1 MSQKKDN
8 EKFCSPEKYQVI
20 IPYSDLEK
28 MVHMAE
34 KIEHIEAMYSRMN
47 DQYQAI
53 YGMFSECLEKIREIY
68 RFVQD

>member
-1 MSQKKDN
+1 MN
-8 EKFCSPEKYQVI
+8 EEEKFCSPEHYQVI

-28 MVHMAE
+28 MVGMAK
-34 KIEHIEAMYSRMN
+34 KIEDIEKMYRRMS
-47 DQYQAI
+47 DQYQSI

>member
-1 MSQKKDN
+1 MSKQ
-8 EKFCSPEKYQVI
+8 EKFCSPENYQVI
-20 IPYSDLEK
+20 IPYTDLVK
-28 MVHMAE
+28 IVDMVN
-34 KIEHIEAMYSRMN
+34 KVDKIEAMYERMN